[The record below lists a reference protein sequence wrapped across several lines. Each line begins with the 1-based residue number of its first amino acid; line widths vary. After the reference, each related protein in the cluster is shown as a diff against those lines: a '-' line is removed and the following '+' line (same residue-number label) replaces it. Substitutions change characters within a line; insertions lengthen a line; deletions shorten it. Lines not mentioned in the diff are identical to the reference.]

1 VNRVRRVRQ
10 PQQRPT
16 GGGVTVV
23 RMQAQR
29 LTQHDPH
36 EAQLLSKRAEAAI
49 IVRCSSVRSHD
60 HSLGT
65 TSTAPGA
72 ADDTRRRAASS
83 RTIESQ
89 QQLPLPAAVVDA
101 TASASF

>member
-1 VNRVRRVRQ
+1 VRQ

-49 IVRCSSVRSHD
+49 IVRC
-60 HSLGT
+60 
-65 TSTAPGA
+65 
-72 ADDTRRRAASS
+72 RR
-83 RTIESQ
+83 
-89 QQLPLPAAVVDA
+89 
-101 TASASF
+101 